1 MGCTLQPRMVHQVWW
16 LRNTLKI
23 KLQLLGKNPL
33 LAPSPPPPHFKIIYY
48 YFLSSLSYCFLFYY
62 VFSSDKKA
70 TAKRQSL
77 VNFTDLNQ
85 ILGFLRFKI
94 FLHNDGQLWVAHVIL
109 GFEPISTHFQISKHV
124 IEAKDAHLAR
134 VNMAIEGFTSG
145 DSCGRLV

>member
-23 KLQLLGKNPL
+23 KLQLLGKSPL
-33 LAPSPPPPHFKIIYY
+33 LAPSPPPPNFKIIYY

-94 FLHNDGQLWVAHVIL
+94 FLYNDGQL
-109 GFEPISTHFQISKHV
+109 
-124 IEAKDAHLAR
+124 
-134 VNMAIEGFTSG
+134 
-145 DSCGRLV
+145 